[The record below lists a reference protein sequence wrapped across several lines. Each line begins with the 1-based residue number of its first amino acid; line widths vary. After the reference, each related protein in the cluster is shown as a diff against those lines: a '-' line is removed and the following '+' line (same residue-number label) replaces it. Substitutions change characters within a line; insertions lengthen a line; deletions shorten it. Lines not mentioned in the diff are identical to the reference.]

1 MPWTLEW
8 VQEDLN
14 SLGDAF
20 YRFLSSFFF
29 FFLLFYGE
37 YWMAIYSSVR
47 YYVRIATLP
56 KNTEIEVVRCY
67 LWKKSVR

>member
-20 YRFLSSFFF
+20 YRFLSFFF
-29 FFLLFYGE
+29 FSFSFRGNIGWLF
-37 YWMAIYSSVR
+37 I
-47 YYVRIATLP
+47 
-56 KNTEIEVVRCY
+56 VV
-67 LWKKSVR
+67 